1 MTSMPPPP
9 MPPPPGG
16 ESDSVAAAHF
26 GEAPGEHDGKL
37 ALIFGIIGLFIG
49 PLSLLALYY
58 AFKGQR
64 EVEENGA
71 TVGSSLKAGR
81 VLAWVSLAL
90 FILTVPIAIITMTT
104 G

>member
-16 ESDSVAAAHF
+16 GSSSGASAHL
-26 GEAPGEHDGKL
+26 GEPPGEHDGKL
-37 ALIFGIIGLFIG
+37 ALIFGIIGIFIG
-49 PLSLLALYY
+49 VLSLVALYY

-64 EVEENGA
+64 EVEEQGA
-71 TVGSSLKAGR
+71 EVGSSLKAGR
-81 VLAWVSLAL
+81 ILAWVSLAL
-90 FILTVPIAIITMTT
+90 FVLTIPIAIIAATT

>member
-1 MTSMPPPP
+1 MPPPP

-16 ESDSVAAAHF
+16 DVNTAAAAQF
-26 GEAPGEHDGKL
+26 GDPAGERDGKL

-49 PLSLLALYY
+49 PLSLLAVYY

-64 EVEENGA
+64 EVEETGA
-71 TVGSSLKAGR
+71 AIGSSLQAGR
-81 VLAWVSLAL
+81 ILAWVSLAL
-90 FILTVPIAIITMTT
+90 FIVVVAIAIIMSTT